1 MEKQLKAK
9 MRTRR
14 PQISRRTFCVRCFTA
29 RSRVPDGVSPL
40 LDTSRARWPR
50 AQPFV
55 HVHTF
60 TECYTRNGSHD
71 AWHAC
76 VARMTWRVCGSILIS
91 WWSGGYWATSQNSPY
106 CCVSAHAPSPR
117 FRPFVHPFRAFST
130 PPLVTP
136 ARPWWHAAFLRLS
149 FNEKSR
155 EKGARCREGQRA
167 TLTEVRR
174 NKFAI

>member
-1 MEKQLKAK
+1 MI
-9 MRTRR
+9 TRR

-117 FRPFVHPFRAFST
+117 FRPFVHPFRASST

-136 ARPWWHAAFLRLS
+136 ARPVVARRVSSTFVQW
-149 FNEKSR
+149 KISR
-155 EKGARCREGQRA
+155 KRSKMPRGSTSNSDGS
-167 TLTEVRR
+167 T
-174 NKFAI
+174 KK